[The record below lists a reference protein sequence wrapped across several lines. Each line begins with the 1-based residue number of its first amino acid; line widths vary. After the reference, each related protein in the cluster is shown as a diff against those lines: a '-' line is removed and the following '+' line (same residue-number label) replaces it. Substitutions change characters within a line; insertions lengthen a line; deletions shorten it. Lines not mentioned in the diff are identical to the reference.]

1 MNAAA
6 IHDHISVI
14 VRNRTVIFEIHISDL
29 GSFIEDEQG
38 THPIGRKFTCHKSYT
53 CDLERFIAMTIQDEM
68 IHRQTCASQRK
79 DPISLAS
86 ALYVIDKRL

>member
-14 VRNRTVIFEIHISDL
+14 VRNRTEISEIHISDL

-38 THPIGRKFTCHKSYT
+38 THPIGRKWTCLKMYT
-53 CDLERFIAMTIQDEM
+53 YDRERFTAMTIQDEM
-68 IHRQTCASQRK
+68 IHRQTCAAQRK
-79 DPISLAS
+79 DPISRTS